1 MLHSVPTGLERSR
14 ELVTR
19 IVDGDRAAESELIAC
34 YARGVRLILLKR
46 TGNPQL
52 ASDLCQDTFVVT
64 LRKLRAG
71 ELRNPDSLAAFIS
84 QTAVNISIRHFRNEE
99 RYEYSAD
106 EIIGQQLALTDKKDE
121 QLDGR
126 TTRVMLDGVLK
137 QLAVARDREIL
148 RRFYLSDDDKDEIC
162 RDLQLSP
169 AHFDRV
175 LYRAKQRMRELI
187 DQQQG
192 LKALLFGELLDA

>member
-1 MLHSVPTGLERSR
+1 VLHSVPTVFERGR
-14 ELVTR
+14 ELVAR
-19 IVDGDRAAESELIAC
+19 IGDGDRAAESELIAC

-71 ELRNPDSLAAFIS
+71 ELRNSDSLAAFIS
-84 QTAVNISIRHFRNEE
+84 QTAVNISIRHFHNEE

-106 EIIGQQLALTDKKDE
+106 EIIGRQVALTDKKDE

-126 TTRVMLDGVLK
+126 ATRVMLDGVLK

-175 LYRAKQRMRELI
+175 LFRAKQRMRELI